1 MTLTVRD
8 IARLLSVSEKTIYRW
23 INQGVLPAYQVHEQ
37 YRFNRA
43 EILEWATSRKIPV
56 SPEIF
61 SEPETSGLPM
71 PSLFDALQ
79 NGGVNYRVVGDDK
92 WAVLKN
98 IVQLLQL
105 PEEVDRDFLYRVLAA
120 REELS
125 STGIGDGIAIPH
137 VRNPVV
143 LHISKPMVTLFF
155 LEHPVDFGAIDGQ
168 PVYALFM
175 LISPTVRAHL
185 HLISRLA
192 FTLRDPVFRSIIQ
205 RQGLRQEILDAARNV
220 EAALAPNDSAKPQ
233 IK

>member
-1 MTLTVRD
+1 VTLTVKD

-23 INQGVLPAYQVHEQ
+23 ISQGQLPAYQVHEQ

-61 SEPETSGLPM
+61 AEPETSGVSM
-71 PSLFDALQ
+71 PSLVEALE
-79 NGGVNYRVVGDDK
+79 NGGVNYRVVGADK
-92 WAVLKN
+92 LAVLKN
-98 IVQLLQL
+98 VVQLLQL
-105 PEEVDRDFLYRVLAA
+105 PEEVDREFLFRVLVA
-120 REELS
+120 REDLS

-143 LHISKPMVTLFF
+143 LHISRPMVTLYF

-192 FTLRDPVFRSIIQ
+192 YSLRDADFRAVIQ
-205 RQGLRQEILDAARNV
+205 RRGLREEILDAARSV
-220 EAALAPNDSAKPQ
+220 EAGLVKSAVTQ
-233 IK
+233 TQVR

>member
-1 MTLTVRD
+1 MTLTVKD
-8 IARLLSVSEKTIYRW
+8 IARLLSVSEKTVYRW
-23 INQGVLPAYQVHEQ
+23 INQGTLPAYQVHEQ

-43 EILEWATSRKIPV
+43 EILEWATTRKIPV

-61 SEPETSGLPM
+61 AEPETSGIPM
-71 PSLFDALQ
+71 PSLYEALQ
-79 NGGVNYRVVGDDK
+79 NGGVNYRVVGADK
-92 WAVLKN
+92 WSVLKN
-98 IVQLLQL
+98 VVQLLQL
-105 PEEVDRDFLYRVLAA
+105 PEEVDREFLYQVLVA

-125 STGIGDGIAIPH
+125 STGIGEGIAIPH

-168 PVYALFM
+168 PVFALFM

-192 FTLRDPVFRSIIQ
+192 FTLRDPAFRQVIQ
-205 RQGLRQEILDAARNV
+205 QPGLREDILDAAKKV
-220 EAALAPNDSAKPQ
+220 EEALVRGAAKQSQ
-233 IK
+233 VG

>member
-1 MTLTVRD
+1 MTLTVKD
-8 IARLLSVSEKTIYRW
+8 LARLLNVSEKTIYRW
-23 INQGVLPAYQVHEQ
+23 INQEYIPSYQVHEQ

-61 SEPETSGLPM
+61 AEPETSGIPM
-71 PSLFDALQ
+71 PTLFEALQ
-79 NGGVNYRVVGDDK
+79 NGGVNYRVGGSDK
-92 WAVLKN
+92 LSVLKN
-98 IVQLLQL
+98 VVQLLQL
-105 PEEVDRDFLYRVLAA
+105 PEEVDRQFLYQVLVA

-125 STGIGDGIAIPH
+125 STGIGEGIAIPH

-143 LHISKPMVTLFF
+143 LHISRPMVTLFF

-175 LISPTVRAHL
+175 LISPTVRGHL

-192 FTLRDPVFRSIIQ
+192 YALRDASFQKVIK
-205 RQGLRQEILDAARNV
+205 RQGLREEILEAVKKV
-220 EAALAPNDSAKPQ
+220 EESLERKSSKSPQ
-233 IK
+233 VG

>member
-1 MTLTVRD
+1 MTLTVKD

-23 INQGVLPAYQVHEQ
+23 INQGNLPAYQVHEQ

-43 EILEWATSRKIPV
+43 EILEWATSRKIPI

-61 SEPETSGLPM
+61 AEPETSGIPM
-71 PSLFDALQ
+71 PTLSEALQ
-79 NGGVNYRVVGDDK
+79 NGGVNYRVVGADK

-98 IVQLLQL
+98 VVQLLQL
-105 PEEVDRDFLYRVLAA
+105 PEEVDRDFLYRVLVA

-192 FTLRDPVFRSIIQ
+192 FTLRDTAFREVVE
-205 RQGLRQEILDAARNV
+205 RKGLRDEILDAAKRV
-220 EAALAPNDSAKPQ
+220 EATLLQGSTKQPQAK
-233 IK
+233 

>member
-1 MTLTVRD
+1 MTLTVKD
-8 IARLLSVSEKTIYRW
+8 VARLLSVSEKTVYRW
-23 INQGVLPAYQVHEQ
+23 ISQGQLPAYQVHEQ

-43 EILEWATSRKIPV
+43 EILEWATSRKIAV

-61 SEPETSGLPM
+61 SEPETSGMPM
-71 PSLFDALQ
+71 PSLFEALQ
-79 NGGVNYRVVGDDK
+79 NGGVNYRVVGEDK

-98 IVQLLQL
+98 VVQLLQL
-105 PEEVDRDFLYRVLAA
+105 PEEVDREFLYRVLVA

-125 STGIGDGIAIPH
+125 STGIGEGIAIPH

-143 LHISKPMVTLFF
+143 LHVSKPMVTLYF
-155 LEHPVDFGAIDGQ
+155 LEHPIDFGAIDGQ

-192 FTLRDPVFRSIIQ
+192 YALRDEAFRETIK
-205 RQGLRQEILDAARNV
+205 RRGLRDEILNAARNV
-220 EAALAPNDSAKPQ
+220 EATLLKGAPLKSQAE
-233 IK
+233 

>member
-1 MTLTVRD
+1 MTLTVKD

-23 INQGVLPAYQVHEQ
+23 ISQGQLPAYQVHEQ

-61 SEPETSGLPM
+61 AEPETSGVSM
-71 PSLFDALQ
+71 PSLVEALE
-79 NGGVNYRVVGDDK
+79 NGGVNYRVVGADK
-92 WAVLKN
+92 LAVLKN
-98 IVQLLQL
+98 VVQLLQL
-105 PEEVDRDFLYRVLAA
+105 PEEVDREFLFRVLVA
-120 REELS
+120 REDLS

-143 LHISKPMVTLFF
+143 LHISRPMVTLYF

-192 FTLRDPVFRSIIQ
+192 YSLRDADFRAVIQ
-205 RQGLRQEILDAARNV
+205 RRGLREEILDAARSV
-220 EAALAPNDSAKPQ
+220 EAGLVKSAVTQ
-233 IK
+233 TQVR

>member
-1 MTLTVRD
+1 MTLTVRVV
-8 IARLLSVSEKTIYRW
+8 AQLLNVSEKTVYRW
-23 INQGVLPAYQVHEQ
+23 IKKGSMPTYQVHEQ

-43 EILEWATSRKIPV
+43 EILEWATSKKMTV
-56 SPEIF
+56 SPEIYT
-61 SEPETSGLPM
+61 EPETRDIPM
-71 PSLFDALQ
+71 PSLVEALHA
-79 NGGVNYRVVGDDK
+79 GGINYRVVGADK
-92 WAVLKN
+92 WEVLKN

-105 PEEVDRDFLYRVLAA
+105 PEEVDREFLYRVLVA

-143 LHISKPMVTLFF
+143 LHISKPMVHLFF
-155 LEHPVDFGAIDGQ
+155 LEHPVDFGAIDNQ

-192 FTLRDPVFRSIIQ
+192 YSLRNPIFYEVIKQ
-205 RQGLRQEILDAARNV
+205 QGLREDILNAVSTV
-220 EAALAPNDSAKPQ
+220 EETLFSTVRR
-233 IK
+233 

>member
-1 MTLTVRD
+1 MALTVREV
-8 IARLLSVSEKTIYRW
+8 ARLLSVSEKTIYRW
-23 INQGVLPAYQVHEQ
+23 ISKGNLPTYTVHEQ

-43 EILEWATSRKIPV
+43 EILEWATSRKIAV
-56 SPEIF
+56 SPAIF
-61 SEPETSGLPM
+61 SEPETRDMPM
-71 PSLFDALQ
+71 PSLLEALQ
-79 NGGVNYRVVGDDK
+79 NGGVNYRVDGAEK
-92 WAVLKN
+92 GEVLRN

-105 PEEVDRDFLYRVLAA
+105 PEEVDREFLYQVLVA

-143 LHISKPMVTLFF
+143 LHISKPMVNLFF
-155 LEHPVDFGAIDGQ
+155 LEQPVDFGAIDGQ

-192 FTLRDPVFRSIIQ
+192 YSLRNPIFHDVIRQ
-205 RQGLRQEILDAARNV
+205 QGLREEILDAVRSV
-220 EAALAPNDSAKPQ
+220 EEMLVSTVGKRS
-233 IK
+233 

>member
-1 MTLTVRD
+1 MTLTVKD
-8 IARLLSVSEKTIYRW
+8 IARLLSVSEKTVYRW
-23 INQGVLPAYQVHEQ
+23 ISQGQLPAYQVHEQ

-61 SEPETSGLPM
+61 AEPETSGVSM
-71 PSLFDALQ
+71 PSLVEALE
-79 NGGVNYRVVGDDK
+79 NGGVNYRVGGADK
-92 WAVLKN
+92 LAVLKN
-98 IVQLLQL
+98 VVQLLQL
-105 PEEVDRDFLYRVLAA
+105 PEEVDREFLFRVLVA
-120 REELS
+120 REDLS

-143 LHISKPMVTLFF
+143 LHISKPMVTLYV

-185 HLISRLA
+185 HLISHLA
-192 FTLRDPVFRSIIQ
+192 YALRDSAFRAVIQ
-205 RQGLRQEILDAARNV
+205 RRGLREEILDAARSV
-220 EAALAPNDSAKPQ
+220 EAGLGQGAATKPQ
-233 IK
+233 AG

>member
-1 MTLTVRD
+1 MTLTVKD
-8 IARLLSVSEKTIYRW
+8 IARLLNVSEKTVYRW
-23 INQGVLPAYQVHEQ
+23 ISQGQIPAYQVHEQ

-43 EILEWATSRKIPV
+43 EILEWATSRKMAI

-61 SEPETSGLPM
+61 AEPETSGVPM
-71 PSLFDALQ
+71 PSLYEALQ
-79 NGGVNYRVVGDDK
+79 NGGVNYRVVGADK

-98 IVQLLQL
+98 VVQLLQL
-105 PEEVDRDFLYRVLAA
+105 PEEVDREFLYQVLVA

-155 LEHPVDFGAIDGQ
+155 LENPVDFGAIDGQ

-185 HLISRLA
+185 HIISRLA
-192 FTLRDPVFRSIIQ
+192 YSLRDPAFLAAVQHR
-205 RQGLRQEILDAARNV
+205 GLRDEILDAAKNV
-220 EAALAPNDSAKPQ
+220 EAALVQGASAKPQ
-233 IK
+233 VG

>member
-1 MTLTVRD
+1 MTLTVKD
-8 IARLLSVSEKTIYRW
+8 VANLLSVSEKTVYRW
-23 INQGVLPAYQVHEQ
+23 ISQGQLPAYQVHEQ

-43 EILEWATSRKIPV
+43 EILEWATSRKIAV

-61 SEPETSGLPM
+61 SEPETSGVPM

-79 NGGVNYRVVGDDK
+79 NGGVNYRVVGANK
-92 WAVLKN
+92 WAVLRN
-98 IVQLLQL
+98 VVQLLQL
-105 PEEVDRDFLYRVLAA
+105 PEEVDREFLYRVLVA

-155 LEHPVDFGAIDGQ
+155 LENPVDFGAIDGQ

-192 FTLRDPVFRSIIQ
+192 YTLRDPAFREAVQ
-205 RQGLRQEILDAARNV
+205 RQGLRDEILNAAQDV
-220 EAALAPNDSAKPQ
+220 ETELVKSTATKPQ
-233 IK
+233 AG

>member
-1 MTLTVRD
+1 MTLTVKD
-8 IARLLSVSEKTIYRW
+8 IARLLSVSEKTVYRW
-23 INQGVLPAYQVHEQ
+23 INQGELPAYQVHEQ

-61 SEPETSGLPM
+61 AEPETSGVQM
-71 PSLFDALQ
+71 PSLFEALQ
-79 NGGVNYRVVGDDK
+79 NGGVNYRVDGADK
-92 WAVLKN
+92 WGVLKN
-98 IVQLLQL
+98 VVQLLQL
-105 PEEVDRDFLYRVLAA
+105 PEEVDRNFLYRVLVA

-192 FTLRDPVFRSIIQ
+192 YTLRDPSFQDMIK
-205 RQGLRQEILDAARNV
+205 RQGLREEILEAAKKV
-220 EAALAPNDSAKPQ
+220 EAALVRSAAGKPQ
-233 IK
+233 VG

>member
-1 MTLTVRD
+1 MTLTVREV
-8 IARLLSVSEKTIYRW
+8 AQLLSVSEKTIYRW
-23 INQGVLPAYQVHEQ
+23 INKGNLPANQVHEQ

-43 EILEWATSRKIPV
+43 EILEWATSKKMIV

-61 SEPETSGLPM
+61 AEPETRNIPM
-71 PSLFDALQ
+71 PSLSEALQ
-79 NGGVNYRVVGDDK
+79 NGGVNYRVVGADK
-92 WAVLKN
+92 WEVLKN

-105 PEEVDRDFLYRVLAA
+105 PEEVDREFLYRVIVA

-143 LHISKPMVTLFF
+143 LHISKPTVNLFF

-192 FTLRDPVFRSIIQ
+192 YSLRNPTFKKVIQ
-205 RQGLRQEILDAARNV
+205 KQGLREEIFDAVSSMEKTLDSTVSRR
-220 EAALAPNDSAKPQ
+220 L
-233 IK
+233 